1 MKTYRKILFGVL
13 TFILVFSLGACKSAQ
28 KRNTNVPLGNLN
40 TSSVIA
46 RSNDASLSL
55 GDYYDTLRANSYDSF
70 IDELEKVLF
79 EEDYR
84 EVAAEIN

>member
-55 GDYYDTLRANSYDSF
+55 GDYYDTLRLSTNWKKFFSKKTTAKLPPKS
-70 IDELEKVLF
+70 I
-79 EEDYR
+79 
-84 EVAAEIN
+84 